1 MTAQPPN
8 PEPARTP
15 GLEPGGGATP
25 GYTPPAAAQTSGA
38 IDHQEPAK
46 GGLRPSG
53 VLSAVGIGIF
63 VLAFV
68 AVAVLLVLKIAGVL
82 G

>member
-15 GLEPGGGATP
+15 GLEPGGGAQP
-25 GYTPPAAAQTSGA
+25 GDTPPAAAQTSGSA
-38 IDHQEPAK
+38 DHQAPAR
-46 GGLRPSG
+46 GRLTPSG
-53 VLSAVGIGIF
+53 TLSAIGIGIF
-63 VLAFV
+63 VLAFL
-68 AVAVLLVLKIAGVL
+68 AVAVLLVLKIVGVL